1 MIGRECSLNIKKGYR
16 LQWEEAQAGWVIL
29 FPEGMIQLNDT
40 AAMILRQFQQPT
52 VVHEAITKLEA
63 TFPGEEIQNDI
74 FEFLED
80 ACEQQW
86 LEPTQ

>member
-52 VVHEAITKLEA
+52 VVHEAITKLE
-63 TFPGEEIQNDI
+63 EICALTPMRKSVANY
-74 FEFLED
+74 L
-80 ACEQQW
+80 
-86 LEPTQ
+86 